1 MRLLPCPFCGNEDSG
16 AWNGVRMR
24 RQEITDAGY
33 GIPLEKPE
41 QRFFVYCGA
50 CGARGGIGQSG
61 KMANGITTTP
71 EQAEEIATRKWNTQS
86 GFIRRIKHD
95 TEPLR
100 FGPAAKYGL
109 SVVQVEALRDA
120 AIDDSDL
127 MQLCFDAGFSAGLA
141 YSRENASQ

>member
-41 QRFFVYCGA
+41 QRFFVYCGD

-61 KMANGITTTP
+61 LVASGAVVTV
-71 EQAEEIATRKWNTQS
+71 EQAEIIAAEKWNK
-86 GFIRRIKHD
+86 R
-95 TEPLR
+95 
-100 FGPAAKYGL
+100 
-109 SVVQVEALRDA
+109 A
-120 AIDDSDL
+120 AIT
-127 MQLCFDAGFSAGLA
+127 A
-141 YSRENASQ
+141 E